1 MTGPASKHARD
12 SAADRPGLDDPGG
25 PRKKDHWVW
34 RIITITFGCCLV
46 LLGLIMLVTPGP
58 GWVAIFAGLAVLSP
72 HSRKARWI
80 LRTLKE
86 KISGRRTAHD

>member
-1 MTGPASKHARD
+1 MTAPVSNEARD
-12 SAADRPGLDDPGG
+12 DAANRPRLDESGAPQ
-25 PRKKDHWVW
+25 KKDHWVW
-34 RIITITFGCCLV
+34 RIITITFGISLV

-86 KISGRRTAHD
+86 KISRRHTARD